1 MKDDDRSYIHNFYSW
16 KKKAWKKKSGLYGI
30 RTLDLCDTGAA
41 LYQLNSAVRIIW
53 FSYIQNFIKK
63 TLIHFITSTNI
74 QQLLDEVEQNR
85 DILR

>member
-1 MKDDDRSYIHNFYSW
+1 MIIAVIYTTFTVGRRKPE
-16 KKKAWKKKSGLYGI
+16 KKSGLYGI